1 MPAATDEQ
9 VVLPT
14 HSPHRHRWPGDACSS
29 EPNLM
34 AQTSPTPSAVVI
46 IGAGQAGFQ
55 TALSLRENDYRGSVT
70 IAGDEA
76 KLPYQ
81 RPPLSKGYL
90 AGEAADAESATL
102 TLRPRSFYQRHGLH
116 LIQDFAV
123 AIDRARSVIGL
134 GSGREI

>member
-14 HSPHRHRWPGDACSS
+14 HGPRRHRWPRGACSS

-34 AQTSPTPSAVVI
+34 AQTSPPGAVVI

-55 TALSLRENDYRGSVT
+55 AALSLRENNYQGSVT
-70 IAGDEA
+70 IVGDEA
-76 KLPYQ
+76 ELPYQ
-81 RPPLSKGYL
+81 RPPLSKSYL

-102 TLRPRSFYQRHGLH
+102 ALRPRSFYQRHDIH
-116 LIQDFAV
+116 LVQDLAV
-123 AIDRARSVIGL
+123 AIDRARSVIAL
-134 GSGREI
+134 G